1 MCYMKKSLTLS
12 GLVLFAFVASAQVQ
26 MHKTQ
31 SSYFM
36 PFNWQFSYPNMFSAI
51 IDPEAGTMTVT
62 PLSSEFVGI
71 VSISVHESL
80 ACGNVS
86 ECAYQFE
93 FPMSGFIQLPE
104 SFMPCATGASPLF
117 LKLCWR
123 KRFKFQSLQMA
134 AAIK

>member
-1 MCYMKKSLTLS
+1 M
-12 GLVLFAFVASAQVQ
+12 
-26 MHKTQ
+26 
-31 SSYFM
+31 
-36 PFNWQFSYPNMFSAI
+36 
-51 IDPEAGTMTVT
+51 
-62 PLSSEFVGI
+62 

-93 FPMSGFIQLPE
+93 LPVSGFIQLPE
-104 SFMPCATGASPLF
+104 GFMPCATGASPLF

-123 KRFKFQSLQMA
+123 RRFKFQSLQMA